1 MTTPRPGGRRLVL
14 LRHAKAEPAGG
25 VSDELRPLAV
35 TGRRQC
41 VGVGQRLAT
50 SGLVPEQ
57 VLVSSAVR
65 TRQTWDLVRQALG
78 DIPEPELVVTDEL
91 YDAGPR
97 DVMALVR
104 RTDERVATVLV
115 VGHEPT
121 MSVAATLLA
130 DPTPPVGDLR
140 ELHAGLPTAG
150 FAVLEV
156 QEWVGVDRSALRLL
170 EVVRSPH

>member
-1 MTTPRPGGRRLVL
+1 ML
-14 LRHAKAEPAGG
+14 LRHAKAEPGG
-25 VSDELRPLAV
+25 SVPDELRPLAL

-41 VGVGQRLAT
+41 GDVGQRLVT

-65 TRQTWDLVRQALG
+65 TRQTW
-78 DIPEPELVVTDEL
+78 ELVQSAMGDVPAPEVEVSDAL

-97 DVMALVR
+97 DVMAMLR
-104 RTDERVATVLV
+104 AADDRVASILV

-121 MSVAATLLA
+121 MSTLAALLA
-130 DPTPPVGDLR
+130 DPTPPRADLDQVA
-140 ELHAGLPTAG
+140 LGLPTAG

-156 QEWVGVDRSALRLL
+156 TAWSDVDRGAFRLL
-170 EVVRSPH
+170 EVVRPHR